1 MLVSD
6 GQCYLQI
13 CIIFTIKRLHRFLG
27 HFHTLDVLTPYI
39 HTQLCK
45 RTDWYLFY
53 WSEFLGRFL
62 WCRRERE
69 CGADRHHPCVSV
81 DVGRHPAAVRYR
93 GEQGKCPFTQIP
105 ESSRLILLDTFLGYW
120 MSIYFVMQN
129 KERYINLRIVL
140 NRKQNDPM

>member
-1 MLVSD
+1 MCSKSGNNEMLVSD

-39 HTQLCK
+39 HTQFCK

-81 DVGRHPAAVRYR
+81 DVGRHPATVRYR

-105 ESSRLILLDTFLGYW
+105 ESSRLILLDTFLG
-120 MSIYFVMQN
+120 
-129 KERYINLRIVL
+129 KH
-140 NRKQNDPM
+140 

>member
-1 MLVSD
+1 MLSAD
-6 GQCYLQI
+6 LHHHYNKTNSQIPRPFSYFWRINPLYSYTILQELTEI
-13 CIIFTIKRLHRFLG
+13 YSLG
-27 HFHTLDVLTPYI
+27 T
-39 HTQLCK
+39 
-45 RTDWYLFY
+45 
-53 WSEFLGRFL
+53 EFLGCFL